1 MVYCKWLKINEHRK
15 GLLLTAFPEACMCTR
30 LSLVLLSK
38 LRPTLWESILSLFWS
53 FLYRFLVKLDIT
65 SSLILTWISEEYCN
79 FSHTSLSNT
88 ANAQGLAPD
97 FHAGQGLNSAF
108 KLNFKYYLNAFES
121 QIPEKWEDHCV
132 ACFYCQSLCRWAPCD
147 TTLKYVD
154 LFAVHCLYMSKPS
167 YDEIW

>member
-1 MVYCKWLKINEHRK
+1 MVYCKWLKINERRK

-38 LRPTLWESILSLFWS
+38 LRPTLWESILSLFCIV
-53 FLYRFLVKLDIT
+53 FLVKLDIT

-79 FSHTSLSNT
+79 FSHTSSSNT

-121 QIPEKWEDHCV
+121 QIPEKREDHCV
-132 ACFYCQSLCRWAPCD
+132 AWVVSRWSLGSVSLVSR
-147 TTLKYVD
+147 
-154 LFAVHCLYMSKPS
+154 
-167 YDEIW
+167 